1 MSLYKIVG
9 SYTDAEPLSLPAL
22 EICTAREVRRARTL
36 SPASSPHLPRH
47 YSP

>member
-9 SYTDAEPLSLPAL
+9 SYTDAGPLSLPAL
-22 EICTAREVRRARTL
+22 ESCHREVRRARTL
-36 SPASSPHLPRH
+36 SPASSPNLLRR